1 VIAQEEGKFRARG
14 FKVVL
19 LILTIN
25 RYIRDDMIGTK
36 PLSRG
41 YEGLLPR
48 HAFDLL
54 VLAVESLLQI
64 NQVNSVVIDR
74 KQIVRIINEC
84 CGVEGSKLKSNLF
97 EQVGKATNVPLC
109 MSVAPVVEERRVRW
123 TTYANLDAWFTNFRV
138 FLLKLEGHS
147 KCHR

>member
-1 VIAQEEGKFRARG
+1 MIAQEEGKFRARG

-64 NQVNSVVIDR
+64 NQVNSVVIKR
-74 KQIVRIINEC
+74 NQIVRLINEC
-84 CGVEGSKLKSNLF
+84 CGFEGSKLKSNLF
-97 EQVGKATNVPLC
+97 EQVGKATNVFLC
-109 MSVAPVVEERRVRW
+109 LSVTPVVEERRVWW
-123 TTYANLDAWFTNFRV
+123 TTYANHDARFTNFQGIFAEV
-138 FLLKLEGHS
+138 
-147 KCHR
+147 